1 MTEDA
6 HRDSLPE
13 PSPALPP
20 VVARDE
26 VGVKLIVGYKVVKA
40 VVELGFGVAV
50 LFFAG
55 KATGELRHIALQ
67 IKEHATAAWS
77 VALAE
82 KIAHAATERHVVV
95 AALASLLDGVFS
107 SVEGWALHRR
117 YRWSG
122 WLVIGATS
130 CLLPFEALALIRRV
144 TAGRVALLAINASIV
159 AYLARRERR
168 QVALR
173 RS

>member
-1 MTEDA
+1 MAEDS
-6 HRDSLPE
+6 RDGLPE
-13 PSPALPP
+13 PSATP
-20 VVARDE
+20 VTAASRDE
-26 VGVKLIVGYKVVKA
+26 VGVKLIVAYKFVKA
-40 VVELGFGVAV
+40 VLEVVFGAAL

-55 KATGELRHIALQ
+55 KATHELRHIALQ

-82 KIAHAATERHVVV
+82 KVARAATERHLVV

-107 SVEGWALHRR
+107 SIEGWALHRR

-130 CLLPFEALALIRRV
+130 CLLPFEALALIRRL
-144 TAGRVALLAINASIV
+144 TAGRVALLAVNASIV
-159 AYLARRERR
+159 AYLARREAKGR
-168 QVALR
+168 AA
-173 RS
+173 SK